1 MKVTTYYPSKVKHT
15 LLLLLSLVFV
25 AGGIWLS
32 QTGDWMGHFIYGFF
46 GLGVIVFTIQ
56 LLPNSSYLKL
66 KEDGFE
72 FSALF
77 RRHYVKWND
86 IKHFGIMTQTHRGMT
101 TNKMV
106 GWDYR
111 EEFEGS
117 DLGRRISKKMG
128 GIESALPDTYGMK
141 AEELLSLMDENLK
154 RNSTEPGGPYN
165 SGQALRA

>member
-1 MKVTTYYPSKVKHT
+1 MKETTFYPSKTKHA
-15 LLLLLSLVFV
+15 LLLLVSITFV
-25 AGGIWLS
+25 AGGIWLAKN
-32 QTGDWMGHFIYGFF
+32 GDWMGHIAYVFF
-46 GLGVIVFTIQ
+46 GLGVVVFTIQ

-117 DLGRRISKKMG
+117 DLGRKISKKIG

-141 AEELLSLMDENLK
+141 AEELLSLMDERLK
-154 RNSTEPGGPYN
+154 RNDTEPVVPYN
-165 SGQALRA
+165 SGQSLRD